1 MGRVEILAG
10 RERRRHWSDDQ
21 KRVIL
26 EEASASGLSLAAV
39 ARRHDIVPQQIY
51 TWRREL
57 RASSPTF
64 LPVVVAPPE
73 EMATREGA
81 VGGNG
86 KERPTRGVER
96 IEVRCR
102 NGRVLKVAAGLDA
115 EVLKALI
122 RAVEAA

>member
-21 KRVIL
+21 KRAIL

-51 TWRREL
+51 TWRRDL

-73 EMATREGA
+73 EMATREGM
-81 VGGNG
+81 VGGKG
-86 KERPTRGVER
+86 KERPAGVER